1 MKECVKALLWSCHAE
16 VWSVLDS
23 GVFLESNDRDKG
35 HDFWEPGA
43 PWPTAPQS
51 FAESRRPSRGVL
63 LTEPLHGPLVRAA
76 ADPLRRSAE
85 GLFEQGY
92 TVCCQPSSWRRQ
104 SISPSDLRATGKHRE
119 AHPEPAVRLSAC
131 CAAGSRAQSD
141 GMSLP
146 GAVACSGYSS
156 RIRCPCRPFGCRG
169 PHATAS

>member
-1 MKECVKALLWSCHAE
+1 MKECVKALAWSCHAE

-51 FAESRRPSRGVL
+51 FAENRGPSRGVL

-85 GLFEQGY
+85 GPLEEQGY
-92 TVCCQPSSWRRQ
+92 RVCCQSAASLLAGGDKVYHRV
-104 SISPSDLRATGKHRE
+104 IFELRVNTEK
-119 AHPEPAVRLSAC
+119 
-131 CAAGSRAQSD
+131 
-141 GMSLP
+141 
-146 GAVACSGYSS
+146 
-156 RIRCPCRPFGCRG
+156 RIRNRQ
-169 PHATAS
+169 